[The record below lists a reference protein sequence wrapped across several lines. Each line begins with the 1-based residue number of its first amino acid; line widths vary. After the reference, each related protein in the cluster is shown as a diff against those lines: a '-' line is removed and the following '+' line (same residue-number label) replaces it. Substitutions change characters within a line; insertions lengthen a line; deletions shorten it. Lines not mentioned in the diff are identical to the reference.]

1 MTLYHVL
8 TELVQRAL
16 EGEPIM
22 CLAIPARLVE
32 YIDDERMYGK
42 VELGGVQRRINTS
55 LLVGEDAT
63 EPGEYV
69 LVHVGFALEPRQ
81 RDRSCGDAAHPRGD
95 GTRVHRRGRTR
106 SGSGRRW
113 RRSSVGAN
121 YRESNGGP
129 PA

>member
-1 MTLYHVL
+1 
-8 TELVQRAL
+8 
-16 EGEPIM
+16 M

-32 YIDDERMYGK
+32 YLDADRMYGK

-69 LVHVGFALEPRQ
+69 LVHVGFALSRVSETE
-81 RDRSCGDAAHPRGD
+81 AAETLRILEEMGPAYTDEVEQIRE
-95 GTRVHRRGRTR
+95 
-106 SGSGRRW
+106 W
-113 RRSSVGAN
+113 QAMEEELVGAN
-121 YRESNGGP
+121 YREGNGT

>member
-1 MTLYHVL
+1 
-8 TELVQRAL
+8 
-16 EGEPIM
+16 M

-32 YIDDERMYGK
+32 YLDEDHMYGK

-69 LVHVGFALEPRQ
+69 LVHVGFALSRVSETEAAETLRILEAMGAAYTDEVEQ
-81 RDRSCGDAAHPRGD
+81 IREWQATDDA
-95 GTRVHRRGRTR
+95 V
-106 SGSGRRW
+106 
-113 RRSSVGAN
+113 VGAN
-121 YRESNGGP
+121 HRESLGK

>member
-1 MTLYHVL
+1 
-8 TELVQRAL
+8 
-16 EGEPIM
+16 M

-32 YIDDERMYGK
+32 YVDEDRMYGK

-69 LVHVGFALEPRQ
+69 LVHVGFALSRVSETE
-81 RDRSCGDAAHPRGD
+81 AAETLRILEEMGPAYTDEVQQIRE
-95 GTRVHRRGRTR
+95 
-106 SGSGRRW
+106 W
-113 RRSSVGAN
+113 QAMEEELVGAN
-121 YRESNGGP
+121 YRENNRK

>member
-1 MTLYHVL
+1 
-8 TELVQRAL
+8 
-16 EGEPIM
+16 M

-32 YIDDERMYGK
+32 YIDADRMYGK

-55 LLVGEDAT
+55 LLVGEDTT

-69 LVHVGFALEPRQ
+69 LVHVGFALSRVSETEAAETLRILEQMGPAYNDEIDQIRQ
-81 RDRSCGDAAHPRGD
+81 WQAMEEEL
-95 GTRVHRRGRTR
+95 
-106 SGSGRRW
+106 
-113 RRSSVGAN
+113 VGAN

>member
-1 MTLYHVL
+1 
-8 TELVQRAL
+8 
-16 EGEPIM
+16 M

-32 YIDDERMYGK
+32 YVDEDRLYGK

-69 LVHVGFALEPRQ
+69 LVHVGFALSRVSETE
-81 RDRSCGDAAHPRGD
+81 AAETLRILEEMGPAYHDEVQQIRE
-95 GTRVHRRGRTR
+95 
-106 SGSGRRW
+106 W
-113 RRSSVGAN
+113 QAMEEEFVGAN
-121 YRESNGGP
+121 YRENNGK

>member
-1 MTLYHVL
+1 
-8 TELVQRAL
+8 
-16 EGEPIM
+16 M

-32 YIDDERMYGK
+32 YIDDDRMYGK

-69 LVHVGFALEPRQ
+69 LVHVGFALSRVSETEAAETLRILEEMGPAYNDEIDQIRQ
-81 RDRSCGDAAHPRGD
+81 WQAMEEEL
-95 GTRVHRRGRTR
+95 
-106 SGSGRRW
+106 
-113 RRSSVGAN
+113 VGAN
-121 YRESNGGP
+121 YRESNGGA